1 VDTIYAVQELW
12 QSARKDVNLVMLID
26 VSGSMRGSKIENVL
40 AAAEQFVNQMGEE
53 DYITIIAFSD
63 SLNTIASHEQV
74 GPGRERIIAA
84 IQGLQALGDT
94 ALYDAI
100 GEGANLLSTTGSPD
114 TTNALVVL
122 SDGQDTYSFRY
133 TQQQAVAAA
142 GQNNATVFTIAY
154 GEDADQNILSQIAV
168 GANGNFYLGDEASI
182 AEIYQ
187 EMSAA
192 FGGSVGVGR

>member
-1 VDTIYAVQELW
+1 
-12 QSARKDVNLVMLID
+12 
-26 VSGSMRGSKIENVL
+26 MRGNKIDNVL
-40 AAAEQFVNQMGEE
+40 VAAEQFVNQMGDD

-63 SLNTIASHEQV
+63 TLNTIANHEQV
-74 GPGRERIIAA
+74 GPSRETVVSA
-84 IQGLQALGDT
+84 IRGLQALGDT

-100 GEGANLLSTTGSPD
+100 GEGATLIGTTASSN

-122 SDGQDTYSFRY
+122 TDGQDTFSYRF
-133 TQQQAVAAA
+133 TQQEAIEVA
-142 GQNNATVFTIAY
+142 GQNDTTVFTIAY
-154 GEDADQNILSQIAV
+154 GSDADENVLSQIAI

-182 AEIYQ
+182 SEIYQ